1 LLGEVL
7 TTAADRAQGKPALV
21 FGATA
26 LTYRELEEQSG
37 RIAGS
42 LRRAGIGHGD
52 RVALFF
58 GNRPE
63 LVLCYFA
70 CFRLG
75 AYKVPERIE
84 ILAELPLDPV
94 GKVDRHALQERAWAE
109 RGR

>member
-1 LLGEVL
+1 MLLGDVL
-7 TTAADRAQGKPALV
+7 RTATERAPDKRALV

-26 LTYRELEEQSG
+26 LTYRELDQQSE

-42 LRRAGIGHGD
+42 LRRAGVGRGD

-70 CFRLG
+70 CFKLG
-75 AYKVPERIE
+75 AIAVP
-84 ILAELPLDPV
+84 LND
-94 GKVDRHALQERAWAE
+94 H
-109 RGR
+109 